1 MSLAGSNP
9 ALSAID
15 DNKQQTADS
24 KPGSRFCCWLF
35 AVCRHV
41 GRGARVA
48 DWARLEIVCAR
59 KRTVGSNPTLS
70 AIVRFQRLGASF

>member
-9 ALSAID
+9 ALSASFN
-15 DNKQQTADS
+15 NKQQAANS
-24 KPGSRFCCWLF
+24 KSGFDAF
-35 AVCRHV
+35 AVCCLLFALFS

-70 AIVRFQRLGASF
+70 AS